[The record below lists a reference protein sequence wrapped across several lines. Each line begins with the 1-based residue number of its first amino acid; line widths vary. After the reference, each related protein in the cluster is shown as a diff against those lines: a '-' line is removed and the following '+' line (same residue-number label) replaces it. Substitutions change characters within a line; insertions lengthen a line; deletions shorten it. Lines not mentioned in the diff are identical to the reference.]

1 MFTMAKV
8 LIIIESAKQFWL
20 FVDVTKNEYF
30 GFAEGTFTRQIKE
43 KMSFSLICARL
54 SVPLSPDNNKY

>member
-30 GFAEGTFTRQIKE
+30 GYAELTHVRKNPNIFG
-43 KMSFSLICARL
+43 FSLTK
-54 SVPLSPDNNKY
+54 S